1 MTKAS
6 KNANNTIDKV
16 SCKQRIFSLITSSDM
31 TYKELKEAT
40 NFNQATVTARLSE
53 LLDLGLITERTINND
68 VTVFCRVWATE
79 LQEQL
84 RVKRRL
90 ERSQR
95 LVNAVLNDEVALNML
110 MSRYVEAIKDCRQAM
125 IDYGMNENSIQ
136 ILSMNT
142 LIK

>member
-1 MTKAS
+1 
-6 KNANNTIDKV
+6 
-16 SCKQRIFSLITSSDM
+16 M

-53 LLDLGLITERTINND
+53 LLDGGKITERTINND
-68 VTVFCRVWATE
+68 VTVFCRVWAVE

-84 RVKRRL
+84 RIKRRS
-90 ERSQR
+90 EKSKR
-95 LVNAVLNDEVALNML
+95 LVKAVMQDEVAYPML
-110 MSRYVEAIKDCRQAM
+110 TNDYIQALKDCRQAM

>member
-53 LLDLGLITERTINND
+53 LLDDGKITERTISND
-68 VTVFCRVWATE
+68 VTVFCRVWAVE
-79 LQEQL
+79 LQEKL
-84 RVKRRL
+84 RKKRRN

-95 LVNAVLNDEVALNML
+95 LVNAVLNDEVAKKLL
-110 MSRYVEAIKDCRQAM
+110 GLK
-125 IDYGMNENSIQ
+125 
-136 ILSMNT
+136 
-142 LIK
+142 

>member
-53 LLDLGLITERTINND
+53 LLDDGKITERTINND

-84 RVKRRL
+84 REKRRN

-95 LVNAVLNDEVALNML
+95 LVNAVLNDEVAKKLL
-110 MSRYVEAIKDCRQAM
+110 GLK
-125 IDYGMNENSIQ
+125 
-136 ILSMNT
+136 
-142 LIK
+142 

>member
-6 KNANNTIDKV
+6 KNANNIIDKV

-53 LLDLGLITERTINND
+53 LLDDGKITERTINND
-68 VTVFCRVWATE
+68 VTVFCRVWAVE

-84 RVKRRL
+84 RIKRRS

-110 MSRYVEAIKDCRQAM
+110 ISK
-125 IDYGMNENSIQ
+125 
-136 ILSMNT
+136 L
-142 LIK
+142 